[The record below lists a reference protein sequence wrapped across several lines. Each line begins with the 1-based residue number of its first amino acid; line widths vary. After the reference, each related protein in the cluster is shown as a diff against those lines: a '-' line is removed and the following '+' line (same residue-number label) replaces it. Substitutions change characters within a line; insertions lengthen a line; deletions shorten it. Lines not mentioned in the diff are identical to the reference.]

1 MLPRFIAVV
10 PVMTRGKE
18 EGSESPSLK
27 SSLLSPDETSQVTPN
42 IRSKAGRKDATCRDG
57 AW

>member
-1 MLPRFIAVV
+1 M
-10 PVMTRGKE
+10 
-18 EGSESPSLK
+18 GSESPSLK

-42 IRSKAGRKDATCRDG
+42 IKNKVGRKDATFRNG

>member
-1 MLPRFIAVV
+1 M
-10 PVMTRGKE
+10 
-18 EGSESPSLK
+18 GSESPSLK

-42 IRSKAGRKDATCRDG
+42 IKNKAGRKDATFRNG